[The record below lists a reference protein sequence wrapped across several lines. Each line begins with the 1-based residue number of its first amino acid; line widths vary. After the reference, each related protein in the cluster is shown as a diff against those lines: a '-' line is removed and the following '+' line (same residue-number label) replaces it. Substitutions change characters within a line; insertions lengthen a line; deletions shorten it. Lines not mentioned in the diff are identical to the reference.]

1 MQRVNWDRWGALA
14 SSICAVHCL
23 LTGVAFGLLS
33 VAGLGILGSEPA
45 EWTFVV
51 VTVSLGITAL
61 VHGLRKHHSL
71 APAMIFSVGMVCL
84 LVSKTAFGHDH
95 HAVPENAADYAHTAL
110 NVMAGLCLVTFHVVN
125 QRLQKS
131 CGLHCNH

>member
-1 MQRVNWDRWGALA
+1 MA

-51 VTVSLGITAL
+51 ITVSLGITAL
-61 VHGLRKHHSL
+61 VHGVRKHHSL
-71 APAMIFSVGMVCL
+71 APALIFSVGMLCL
-84 LVSKTAFGHDH
+84 LVSKIAFDH
-95 HAVPENAADYAHTAL
+95 GLVAGPLKPSDYIHTAL
-110 NVMAGLCLVTFHVVN
+110 NVIAGTCLVTFHVVN
-125 QRLQKS
+125 QRLQKN